1 MKKLLIILLWLCL
14 SSIALSYLSA
24 SQAINPAQ
32 LRPERYGKAK
42 VKEQSKVKDTPPSQT
57 HKQIK
62 IDESVTYRLPQLN
75 PNATVQGKGRPL
87 QIGVT
92 RPLSL
97 DPLAKSKW
105 FSLGGGGQVGGFGII
120 SPGALQLRV
129 HFINVALPR
138 GAKIFISSMKNPDEF
153 YGPFEGRG
161 PSGDGT
167 FWTPPIEGEGAI
179 VEYFTPERAP
189 RSKNS
194 PSPFLVSEVSHIFR
208 N

>member
-1 MKKLLIILLWLCL
+1 MKKLLLVLSWLCL
-14 SSIALSYLSA
+14 LIIGLSYPYA
-24 SQAINPAQ
+24 SQGINPAQ
-32 LRPERYGKAK
+32 SRRERYAQATL
-42 VKEQSKVKDTPPSQT
+42 KEQSKIKEVPPSRT

-62 IDESVTYRLPQLN
+62 IDESVTYRLPPLN
-75 PNATVQGKGRPL
+75 RDATAQGKGRPL
-87 QIGVT
+87 QVGVT
-92 RPLSL
+92 RPLAL

-105 FSLGGGGQVGGFGII
+105 FSLGRGGQVGGFGII
-120 SPGALQLRV
+120 SAGALQLSV

-167 FWTPPIEGEGAI
+167 FWTPPVEGEGVI
-179 VEYFTPERAP
+179 VEYFTPDRSP

-194 PSPFLVSEVSHIFR
+194 PSPFLVSEVSHVFR

>member
-1 MKKLLIILLWLCL
+1 MKRLSIVLGWLCL
-14 SSIALSYLSA
+14 LSIGLSCPSA
-24 SQAINPAQ
+24 SQGINPAQ
-32 LRPERYGKAK
+32 SRPEGYGKAK
-42 VKEQSKVKDTPPSQT
+42 VKGPSRVKDAPPSRT

-62 IDESVTYRLPQLN
+62 IDESVTYRLPPLN
-75 PNATVQGKGRPL
+75 ADARVQEKGRPL

-105 FSLGGGGQVGGFGII
+105 FSLGRGGQVGVFGII
-120 SPGALQLRV
+120 SAGALQLRV
-129 HFINVALPR
+129 HFINAALPR

-167 FWTPPIEGEGAI
+167 FWTPPVEGEGVI
-179 VEYFTPERAP
+179 VEYFTPDRSP

-194 PSPFLVSEVSHIFR
+194 PSPFLISEVSHIFR